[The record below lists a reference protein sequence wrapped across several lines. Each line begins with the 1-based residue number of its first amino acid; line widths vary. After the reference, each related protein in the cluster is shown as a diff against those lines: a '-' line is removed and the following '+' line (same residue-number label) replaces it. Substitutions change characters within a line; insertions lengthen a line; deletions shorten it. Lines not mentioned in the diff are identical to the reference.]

1 MIDEMDASSSDDNL
15 TGDQVALLQEI
26 AEQFSIEDS
35 AADLSIL
42 YEVTGY
48 QAESENFAFWT
59 NYEDFEEQLGDIN
72 LVRHGNNE
80 ELRAQKVKSAVMVSN
95 SKDHDEQPG
104 LD

>member
-80 ELRAQKVKSAVMVSN
+80 ELITKGRSAVIVSN
-95 SKDHDEQPG
+95 SNDYDEQPG
-104 LD
+104 LH